1 MSSGT
6 YRNLGRGGAGNYY
19 SKADLDNATKLAKQ
33 RTKDLEAQNTQPGA
47 AAADDTPSTPEYSR
61 LGRGGAGNV
70 TLSALMAAA
79 TASSPQPPVDSSRT
93 RQWSGRG
100 GAGNFLGA
108 EQSAG
113 DAGRAAEE
121 AMEAKMEAQHRIEED
136 VKVDVE
142 KGLAPPQKAY
152 MGP

>member
-19 SKADLDNATKLAKQ
+19 SKTDLEKATKDAEQ
-33 RTKDLEAQNTQPGA
+33 QDLEAQKTQAGA
-47 AAADDTPSTPEYSR
+47 TAADVTPSTQEYAR

-79 TASSPQPPVDSSRT
+79 AVSSPWTPTDSSQT

-108 EQSAG
+108 QQSTN
-113 DAGRAAEE
+113 DETERAAE
-121 AMEAKMEAQHRIEED
+121 AAKEAQHRIEEE

-152 MGP
+152 IGR